1 MQKKASALF
10 QRCACAQPQGR
21 GEAADA
27 RARRP
32 GVHRAPAADAAYR
45 RGAARRG
52 HLPRQAAHEHQDL
65 ERDAAWRFAP
75 IGVLSHVER
84 DTLTT
89 GTTANLTA
97 QPVPWGSRERAGEVT
112 KLMADHR
119 AEGAGNCFYSIAP
132 DDVHNALSI
141 RYSFPYRGRDV
152 LGGGREDGV
161 GEGGGGGGGA
171 RGPSGRDRGA

>member
-1 MQKKASALF
+1 M
-10 QRCACAQPQGR
+10 
-21 GEAADA
+21 
-27 RARRP
+27 
-32 GVHRAPAADAAYR
+32 
-45 RGAARRG
+45 
-52 HLPRQAAHEHQDL
+52 
-65 ERDAAWRFAP
+65 
-75 IGVLSHVER
+75 LSHVER

-97 QPVPWGSRERAGEVT
+97 QLVEPGTPEYEEAVEDTSDDIAKYAHVTLETKAECVRAYT
-112 KLMADHR
+112 KPMADHR

>member
-1 MQKKASALF
+1 MAL
-10 QRCACAQPQGR
+10 R
-21 GEAADA
+21 ADRRA
-27 RARRP
+27 LARRARHAN
-32 GVHRAPAADAAYR
+32 HRHYR
-45 RGAARRG
+45 EPDGAAR
-52 HLPRQAAHEHQDL
+52 
-65 ERDAAWRFAP
+65 
-75 IGVLSHVER
+75 
-84 DTLTT
+84 
-89 GTTANLTA
+89 